1 MEGEKRPV
9 SNLNA
14 GIAFAAGVASF
25 ISPCC
30 LPLYPSYLS
39 YITGLSV
46 QELKSGSNSKEVRLR
61 TLSHTLAFILGF
73 SAVFYTLGFG
83 AGLFGEFFNGQRDL
97 IRQLSA
103 ILIIVMGLFLLGLFQ
118 PQFLLRERKL
128 NLKWKPAGYLGSFIF
143 GIGFSAGWSPCI
155 GPILTAIIALS
166 ASDPGTWFTM
176 ITAYSIGF
184 ALPFFGLAFFLSG
197 ARKILKYSN
206 LLMKLGG
213 GLMVFMGILLF
224 TDQMFRIT
232 IWLQDMTPSWLIF

>member
-1 MEGEKRPV
+1 M
-9 SNLNA
+9 SDINA
-14 GIAFAAGVASF
+14 GIALAAGLASF

-46 QELKSGSNSKEVRLR
+46 QQLRSGEQRREARYR
-61 TLSHTLAFILGF
+61 TLGHALAFVLGF

-83 AGLFGEFFNGQRDL
+83 AGVFGQFFIGQREL
-97 IRQLSA
+97 IRKLSA
-103 ILIIVMGLFLLGLFQ
+103 ILIIAMGLFLLGIFQ
-118 PQFLLRERKL
+118 PRFLMRERKL
-128 NLKWKPAGYLGSFIF
+128 ELSRRPAGYLGSFIF

-166 ASDPGTWFTM
+166 ASEPGTWLKL

-184 ALPFFGLAFFLSG
+184 ALPFFLLAFFVGG
-197 ARKILKYSN
+197 ARRLLKYSGP
-206 LLMKLGG
+206 LMKIGG
-213 GLMVFMGILLF
+213 ALMVFMGILLF

-232 IWLQDMTPSWLIF
+232 IWLQSITPGWLKF